1 MSSRA
6 LLPETQ
12 KTIRRYDMRGP
23 DVKVKFLFVCFA
35 AFCLLPIVTYAQQV
49 DTKFPSHPITFI
61 NPVPAGA
68 ASDLCFRMIS
78 KEAEKF
84 LGQPIVVINKTGGS
98 FTVGIAAIASAKPDG
113 YTIGYAGHPGM
124 FVPPL
129 TEKVPYNPVTD
140 LREIM
145 QFGIMNIAVTVKGDS
160 PFKSWKDIVAY
171 ARQNP
176 KKLTYGSA
184 GVGSFGHLALEQI
197 ARREKVEF
205 THIPFKGSPE
215 TQVALL
221 GGHIMVGTG
230 DFNYPLIESGEI
242 RLILLVAEERSPYYP
257 DVPIMKD
264 LGYDIPAPT
273 FLNIAGPKG
282 LPDEIVKKLDDAYHR
297 AMKEPTFIKAMKE
310 FRYTIL
316 YRNGKELDAY
326 VASNYEA
333 FAKLLK
339 EQGLIK

>member
-1 MSSRA
+1 
-6 LLPETQ
+6 
-12 KTIRRYDMRGP
+12 MRGS
-23 DVKVKFLFVCFA
+23 DVKVRFLCVWIA
-35 AFCLLPIVTYAQQV
+35 AFSLLPLAAYAQQG
-49 DTKFPSHPITFI
+49 DPKFPSHPITFI

-98 FTVGIAAIASAKPDG
+98 FTVGIAAIATSKPDG

-129 TEKVPYNPVTD
+129 TEKVPYHPVND

-145 QFGIMNIAVTVKGDS
+145 QFGIMNIAITVKGDS

-197 ARREKVEF
+197 ARKGKGTVHPHPVQGVTLKHRLRF
-205 THIPFKGSPE
+205 SAATSWSGPATLIIPLSNPE
-215 TQVALL
+215 
-221 GGHIMVGTG
+221 
-230 DFNYPLIESGEI
+230 
-242 RLILLVAEERSPYYP
+242 R
-257 DVPIMKD
+257 
-264 LGYDIPAPT
+264 
-273 FLNIAGPKG
+273 
-282 LPDEIVKKLDDAYHR
+282 
-297 AMKEPTFIKAMKE
+297 
-310 FRYTIL
+310 
-316 YRNGKELDAY
+316 
-326 VASNYEA
+326 
-333 FAKLLK
+333 
-339 EQGLIK
+339 

>member
-1 MSSRA
+1 MRGSDMKAKVLILCLTAFS
-6 LLPETQ
+6 LLP
-12 KTIRRYDMRGP
+12 
-23 DVKVKFLFVCFA
+23 LSVC
-35 AFCLLPIVTYAQQV
+35 AQQV
-49 DTKFPSHPITFI
+49 ETKFPSHPITFI

-68 ASDLCFRMIS
+68 SSDLCFRMAS

-129 TEKVPYNPVTD
+129 TEKVPYHPVND

-145 QFGIMNIAVTVKGDS
+145 QFGIMNIAITVKGDS
-160 PFKSWKDIVAY
+160 PFKNWKDIVAY

-197 ARREKVEF
+197 ARREKVQL

-215 TQVALL
+215 TQAALL
-221 GGHIMVGTG
+221 GGHVMVGTG

-242 RLILLVAEERSPYYP
+242 RLILLVAEKRSPYYP
-257 DVPIMKD
+257 EVPIMKD

-273 FLNIAGPKG
+273 FLNIAGPKR
-282 LPDEIVKKLDDAYHR
+282 LPDEIVKKLDDAYSK
-297 AMKEPTFIKAMKE
+297 AMKEPAFIKEMKE
-310 FRYTIL
+310 FRFTIF
-316 YRNGKELDAY
+316 YRNGKELDEY

>member
-1 MSSRA
+1 MRGSDVKAIFLLVCLVAFS
-6 LLPETQ
+6 LLPL
-12 KTIRRYDMRGP
+12 
-23 DVKVKFLFVCFA
+23 VA
-35 AFCLLPIVTYAQQV
+35 YAQKA
-49 DTKFPSHPITFI
+49 DPKFPSHPITFI

-68 ASDLCFRMIS
+68 SSDLCFRMIS

-98 FTVGIAAIASAKPDG
+98 FTVGIAAIASSKPDG

-129 TEKVPYNPVTD
+129 TEKVPYHPVND

-145 QFGIMNIAVTVKGDS
+145 QFGIMNIAITVKGDS

-197 ARREKVEF
+197 ARREKVQL

-242 RLILLVAEERSPYYP
+242 RLILLIAEKRSPYYP
-257 DVPIMKD
+257 DIPILKD
-264 LGYDIPAPT
+264 LGYDVPAPT
-273 FLNIAGPKG
+273 FLNITGPKG
-282 LPDEIVKKLDDAYHR
+282 LPDEIVKKLDDAYSK
-297 AMKEPTFIKAMKE
+297 AMKEPAFINGMKD
-310 FRYTIL
+310 FRFTIF
-316 YRNGKELDAY
+316 YRNGKELDEY
-326 VASNYEA
+326 VASNYDA

-339 EQGLIK
+339 EQGMIK